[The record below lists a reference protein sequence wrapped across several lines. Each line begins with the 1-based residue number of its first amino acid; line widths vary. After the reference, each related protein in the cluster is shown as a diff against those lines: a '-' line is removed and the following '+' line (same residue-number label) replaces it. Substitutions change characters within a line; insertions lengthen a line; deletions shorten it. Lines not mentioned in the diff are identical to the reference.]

1 MKIIDEILEGFTQS
15 FDSMK
20 SNKLRTF
27 LATLGVVIGISFV
40 VLMGWALSG
49 LDNAFMQSIRTLGED
64 ILYVD
69 KWDWAGGKRWEE
81 VRNRKPITLYQAKQL
96 IKGATFA
103 ELAVPVAS
111 TWNVKVKV
119 RNDIYSG
126 LNVLGT
132 SADYGQLPSGEVS
145 EGRFFTPLEERS
157 TANIAVLGY
166 KVATSLFPNHSP
178 LGQIIFIEGR
188 KFLVV
193 GVIKK
198 QGTMFVDFMDDRIYI
213 PLGTFLN
220 IYGGL
225 RSKNI
230 SVAIKVK
237 DIYQMD
243 ESREEVRG
251 LMRSIRNLK
260 PWQDD
265 DFSINETKAFEEIIG
280 KFRLYIWG
288 TGIGMTILSFIV
300 GIIGIMNIMFVS
312 VAERTKE
319 IGIRKA
325 VGAKNRYILFQFLV
339 ESASLCIFGALSS
352 IAFCSILVFLLATFL
367 PKVVP
372 DAGFLE
378 PIIPFNFILIAS
390 IVAIIVGIFAGLLP
404 AIRASRIDPIE
415 SLRYE

>member
-49 LDNAFMQSIRTLGED
+49 LDNALLQSIRIIGED

-69 KWDWAGGKRWEE
+69 KWDWAGGRRWQE
-81 VRNRKPITLYQAKQL
+81 VRNRKPITLHQAKQL
-96 IKGATFA
+96 IDGATFA
-103 ELAVPVAS
+103 EIAVPGAS

-126 LNVLGT
+126 LSVFGT
-132 SADYGQLPSGEVS
+132 SADYGKLPSGEVTD
-145 EGRFFTPLEERS
+145 GRFFTPFEEHS
-157 TANIAVLGY
+157 IANIAVLGY
-166 KVATSLFPNHSP
+166 RAATSLFPKQNP
-178 LGQIIFIEGR
+178 FGGTIYIEGR
-188 KFLVV
+188 KFQVV

-198 QGTMFVDFMDDRIYI
+198 QGTMLVDFIDDRIYI
-213 PLGTFLN
+213 PLRTFLN
-220 IYGGL
+220 IYGGVH
-225 RSKNI
+225 SKNI
-230 SVAIKVK
+230 SVAIKVR
-237 DIYQMD
+237 DINKMH
-243 ESREEVRG
+243 EVREDVRG
-251 LMRSIRNLK
+251 LMRTIRNLK

-265 DFSINETKAFEEIIG
+265 DFSINESKTFEEIIS

-288 TGIGMTILSFIV
+288 IGLGMTILSFIV
-300 GIIGIMNIMFVS
+300 GIIGIMNIMYVS

-339 ESASLCIFGALSS
+339 ESASLCFFGAISS
-352 IAFCSILVFLLATFL
+352 IILCSVLVFLLATFL
-367 PKVVP
+367 PKILP
-372 DAGFLE
+372 DAGFLQ
-378 PIIPFNFILIAS
+378 PIIPFDFILIAS
-390 IVAIIVGIFAGLLP
+390 IVAIIVGILAGFLP
-404 AIRASRIDPIE
+404 AMRASRIDPIE